1 MFFQTEN
8 SYSTTV
14 TENSYSTT
22 SGQSSPVVI
31 TSVNNIQSEDQ
42 IQSRTQP
49 FSPIKEIKFKENPR
63 KSEQNIRHI
72 MKSLSLP
79 YMQS

>member
-1 MFFQTEN
+1 MLFQAN
-8 SYSTTV
+8 VRHSYSTA
-14 TENSYSTT
+14 

-31 TSVNNIQSEDQ
+31 TSVENIQSEDQ

-49 FSPIKEIKFKENPR
+49 FSPRKKIKVKENPR
-63 KSEQNIRHI
+63 KSEQNFREV
-72 MKSLSLP
+72 MKSPSLP